1 MGQGVGQPPK
11 PSLVINAFQVGVLS
25 SNEIL
30 YETPSLTII
39 LQTPVEVLMKTD
51 VKEGKEC

>member
-11 PSLVINAFQVGVLS
+11 PSLVINAFQVSVLS

-30 YETPSLTII
+30 YETPSLTTTT
-39 LQTPVEVLMKTD
+39 QTPVEVLVKTD